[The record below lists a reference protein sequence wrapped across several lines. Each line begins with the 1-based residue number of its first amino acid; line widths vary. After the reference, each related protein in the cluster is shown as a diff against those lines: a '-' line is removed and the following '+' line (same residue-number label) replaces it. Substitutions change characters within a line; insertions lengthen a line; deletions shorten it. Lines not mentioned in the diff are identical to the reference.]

1 MSDIILPLTQALDT
15 GDHKWEITEPTIKR
29 YLTLCRCLCVDPPD
43 IAGLVDYTS
52 AYLTDGDPDTVT
64 PAEVH
69 TVISALIDMA
79 HTPVIDRPK
88 TAQHP
93 TPSQWDLALYMEL
106 SASARYFGQNP
117 FKMAAEITLRQLHYL
132 YYTAYNDMAD
142 EQEQRILLAGG
153 KLKTMIK
160 RLKLIG
166 DAEPQPSSSMT
177 PEEKAAYYSRLR
189 RQEGR
194 QPGRL

>member
-1 MSDIILPLTQALDT
+1 MSDIILPLVQILDT
-15 GDHKWEITEPTIKR
+15 GDHKWEITEPTIKS
-29 YLTLCRCLCVDPPD
+29 YLTLCRCLCIDQPD

-64 PAEVH
+64 PAEVYA
-69 TVISALIDMA
+69 VISVLIGMA

-88 TAQHP
+88 TALTL
-93 TPSQWDLALYMEL
+93 TPSQWDLALYVEL
-106 SASARYFGQNP
+106 SAAARYFGQNP
-117 FKMAAEITLRQLHYL
+117 FKMATEITLRQLHYL

-153 KLKTMIK
+153 KLKTKIK

-166 DAEPQPSSSMT
+166 DAEPQSSAGMT

-194 QPGRL
+194 QPGRM

>member
-1 MSDIILPLTQALDT
+1 MPDIILPLVQTLDT
-15 GDHKWEITEPTIKR
+15 GDHRWEITEPTIKS
-29 YLTLCRCLCVDPPD
+29 YLTLCRCLSADPPD
-43 IAGLVDYTS
+43 IVALVNYTS
-52 AYLTDGDPDTVT
+52 AYLAGGDPDTVT

-69 TVISALIDMA
+69 AVISTLIDIA

-88 TAQHP
+88 TAQP
-93 TPSQWDLALYMEL
+93 STPSQWDLALYMEL
-106 SASARYFGQNP
+106 SAAARYFGQNP
-117 FKMAAEITLRQLHYL
+117 FKMATEITLRQLHYL

-142 EQEQRILLAGG
+142 EQEQKILLAGG
-153 KLKTMIK
+153 KLKTKIR

-166 DAEPQPSSSMT
+166 DAGPQPSAGMT

>member
-1 MSDIILPLTQALDT
+1 MSDIILPLVRALDT
-15 GDHKWEITEPTIKR
+15 GDHKWEITEPTIKS
-29 YLTLCRCLCVDPPD
+29 YLTLCRFLCVDPPD
-43 IAGLVDYTS
+43 IAGLVNYTS
-52 AYLTDGDPDTVT
+52 AYLTDGDPDTVS

-88 TAQHP
+88 TAQP
-93 TPSQWDLALYMEL
+93 SPPSQWDLALYMEL
-106 SASARYFGQNP
+106 SAAARYFGQNP
-117 FKMAAEITLRQLHYL
+117 FRMATEITLRQLHYL
-132 YYTAYNDMAD
+132 YYTAYNDTAD
-142 EQEQRILLAGG
+142 EQEQKILLAGG
-153 KLKTMIK
+153 KLKTKIK
-160 RLKLIG
+160 RLKLVG
-166 DAEPQPSSSMT
+166 DAGPQPSAGMT